1 MLQSIHDKAKGVLG
15 IIIVILIG
23 LTFALWGIGDYL
35 NGAPEKY
42 VARVDGEDITQ
53 QEFDQGMDRQRKR
66 IEQMF
71 QGQVPDSPVF
81 QQRMKEQVL
90 ETLITQRVLKKA
102 IVEGDYRVANQVLLQ
117 KIKQMQAFQQDGVFD
132 VASYNAIVRGQ
143 GMAVKEFEN
152 LFRMD
157 LAVQQLQSGVMRS
170 SVVGK
175 TELNIL
181 NQIQQQS
188 RDINYLQFDD
198 SLFVDDL
205 VITDEQ
211 IEAYFEDNKSRFMHP
226 ETVSISYVEL
236 KASDLAKDIPV
247 DEDAVKRL
255 YDEYVK
261 SVSGKEQRK
270 ARHILINLPADAD
283 ADEQQKKKIE
293 AEALLARI
301 NAGESFETLAKMES
315 DDPGSAEKG
324 GDLGWVSRG
333 MMVPAFE
340 TALYQ
345 LEKGAV
351 SALVKSTFGYHIIR
365 VDDIKAVDADSF
377 EDRKAG
383 LVEQYQAQKIEDGFA
398 DQSELMVNTAY
409 ENDQSL
415 QEVADKLGLEIK
427 TTAAFSRLQGA
438 GVAGNAK
445 VRNAA
450 FDPVVLADGRNS
462 DIVELEGH
470 HALILRV
477 DEHTQTRAKALSEVK
492 AQITALL
499 KASQS
504 REKSQAAALN
514 ALVKLEQGQSIE
526 SKEVKMLATLV
537 KVGSIKRD
545 DKKVN
550 PQVLQEAFVMPAP
563 KEGKAQ
569 YRVVELVSGAAVIEL
584 GAVTVPEEASAEQLQ
599 ILSRQFNNEQ
609 ATRDMEVVLNYLKSK
624 TEIVRQSEL

>member
-42 VARVDGEDITQ
+42 AARVDGEDITQ
-53 QEFDQGMDRQRKR
+53 QEFDQGMDNQRKR
-66 IEQMF
+66 LEQMF
-71 QGQVPDSPVF
+71 QGKLPDSPLF
-81 QQRMKEQVL
+81 QQRMKEQVM
-90 ETLITQRVLKKA
+90 ETLIAQRVFKKA
-102 IVEGDYRVANQVLLQ
+102 IAEGDYRVANQTLSQ
-117 KIKQMQAFQQDGVFD
+117 KIKQMKAFQQDGVFD
-132 VASYNAIVRGQ
+132 VASYQAIVRGE
-143 GMAVKEFEN
+143 GRSVKEFEN
-152 LFRMD
+152 LFRTS
-157 LAVQQLQSGVMRS
+157 LAVQQLQNGVMHS
-170 SVVGK
+170 SIVGK

-181 NQIQQQS
+181 NRIQQQS
-188 RDINYLQFDD
+188 RDISYLQFDD
-198 SLFVDDL
+198 SLFADDL
-205 VITDEQ
+205 TITDEQ
-211 IEAYFEDNKSRFMHP
+211 IEAYFEENKSRFMHP

-247 DEDAVKRL
+247 DEEAVKRL

-261 SVSGKEQRK
+261 SISSKEQRK
-270 ARHILINLPADAD
+270 TRHILINLPADAD
-283 ADEQQKKKIE
+283 ADAQQKKKAE

-301 NAGESFETLAKMES
+301 RAGESFETLAKMES

-324 GDLGWVSRG
+324 GDLGWVSKG

-345 LEKGAV
+345 LEKGGV
-351 SALVKSTFGYHIIR
+351 SGVVKSTFGYHIIR
-365 VDDIKAVDADSF
+365 VDDIKAADVDSF

-383 LVEQYQAQKIEDGFA
+383 LVKQYQAQKIEDGFA
-398 DQSELMVNTAY
+398 DQSELMANIAY

-415 QEVADKLGLEIK
+415 QRVADELGLEIK
-427 TTAAFSRLQGA
+427 STKAFSRVQGS
-438 GVAGNAK
+438 GVAENAK

-450 FDPVVLADGRNS
+450 FDPAVLVEGRNS
-462 DIVELEGH
+462 GVVELEGH
-470 HALILRV
+470 HALVLRV
-477 DEHTQTRAKALSEVK
+477 DEHIEARAKELSEVK

-504 REKSQAAALN
+504 REKSQAAALE

-526 SKEVKMLATLV
+526 SKDVKMSATLV

-550 PQVLQEAFVMPAP
+550 PQILQEAFVMPVP

-569 YRVVELVSGAAVIEL
+569 YRVVELATGVAVIEL
-584 GAVTVPEEASAEQLQ
+584 SAITAPEEASAEQLLV
-599 ILSRQFNNEQ
+599 LSRQFNNEQ
-609 ATRDMEVVLNYLKSK
+609 ANRDMEVVLDYLKSK
-624 TEIVRQSEL
+624 VKIVRQPGL